1 MANTSSKKVILVTG
15 ATGKQGSAT
24 IDALIA
30 DGALNTHTLI
40 AVTRNT
46 ESGSAKRLAGRGV
59 QLVQGDLN
67 DIPAIF
73 ASAKKAL
80 GGGDGAKIWGVF
92 SVQVSKQLGYLL
104 VQRPTQSLTKNVL

>member
-1 MANTSSKKVILVTG
+1 MVDTTSKKVILVTG

-30 DGALNTHTLI
+30 GGALDTHTLV

-46 ESGSAKRLAGRGV
+46 ESGSAKRLAGRGI

-73 ASAKKAL
+73 ASVKEAL
-80 GGGDGAKIWGVF
+80 GGGDNAKFWGVF
-92 SVQVSKQLGYLL
+92 SVQVSHSAPL
-104 VQRPTQSLTKNVL
+104 RARESPPAA